1 MKTVRRILA
10 ALLSAALLLGVAAA
24 SSASASNVYFM
35 AVNDNLVE
43 MTPENMPMVVGGV
56 LYVPYTMLS
65 IRDTGIN
72 LGVSAQYSASRRTA
86 LVSDGSRAV
95 TFDLQSNTAYDP
107 QGNYVDAR
115 AVMRNAMVF
124 LPLAWVC
131 GYFGGITYTTN
142 RTPYGTL
149 VRVTNE
155 AVILSDAAFIDAADS
170 MLRNNLASYQQAISA
185 QQPSPEP
192 SAEPGPS
199 DSTQPDSG
207 PVVYLA
213 LLWGDAAQE
222 VAQRLESLGRRGLFL
237 LTPQQLAQE
246 DDLVRRLVGSGH
258 SIGLDLTG
266 TTVSQCVQQ
275 AREGAQLLSDIARWP
290 VYIVRAAGL
299 DESQRDQLAQ
309 EGWSVWSATQRWE
322 GGSTAYQLLSQ
333 LTSSQTNYVEA
344 VCSSG
349 NLSSL
354 SSAFGSLTGTGY
366 QLLQTTAPAL

>member
-246 DDLVRRLVGSGH
+246 DDLVRRLVGAGH

-349 NLSSL
+349 NLSPL
-354 SSAFGSLTGTGY
+354 SSALGSLTGTGY

>member
-95 TFDLQSNTAYDP
+95 TFVLQSNTAYDP

-246 DDLVRRLVGSGH
+246 DDLVRRLVGAGH

-349 NLSSL
+349 NLSPL
-354 SSAFGSLTGTGY
+354 SSALGSLTGTGY

>member
-10 ALLSAALLLGVAAA
+10 ALLSAVLLVSIAAA
-24 SSASASNVYFM
+24 SSGSTSGIYFM

-72 LGVSAQYSASRRTA
+72 LGVSAQYSGSRRTA

-95 TFDLQSNTAYDP
+95 TFDLQANTAYDA
-107 QGNYVDAR
+107 QGSPVSAR

-131 GYFGGITYTTN
+131 SYFGGITYSTS

-155 AVILSDAAFIDAADS
+155 AVILSDSAFIDAADS
-170 MLRNNLASYQQAISA
+170 MLRNNLASYQQAVSA
-185 QQPSPEP
+185 QQPSPGVTDP
-192 SAEPGPS
+192 NPTASAQPG
-199 DSTQPDSG
+199 SG
-207 PVVYLA
+207 SVVYLA
-213 LLWGDAAQE
+213 LLWDDAVEE
-222 VAQRLESLGRRGLFL
+222 VAQQLESLGRRGLFF
-237 LTPQQLAQE
+237 LTPQQLAVQ
-246 DDLVRRLVGSGH
+246 DALVRRLVAAGH
-258 SIGLDLTG
+258 GIGLDLTG
-266 TTVSQCVQQ
+266 TTVSQCIQQ
-275 AREGAQLLSDIARWP
+275 AQEGARLLAEIACCP
-290 VYIVRAAGL
+290 AYIVRADAL
-299 DESQRDQLAQ
+299 ESAQRTQLSQ
-309 EGWSVWSATQRWE
+309 EGWAVWSATQRWE
-322 GGSTAYQLLSQ
+322 DASSSYQLLSQ
-333 LTSSQTNYVEA
+333 LSSSQTNYVEA

-354 SSAFGSLTGTGY
+354 SSVLRSLTGSGY
-366 QLLQTTAPAL
+366 QLLQTVAPAL